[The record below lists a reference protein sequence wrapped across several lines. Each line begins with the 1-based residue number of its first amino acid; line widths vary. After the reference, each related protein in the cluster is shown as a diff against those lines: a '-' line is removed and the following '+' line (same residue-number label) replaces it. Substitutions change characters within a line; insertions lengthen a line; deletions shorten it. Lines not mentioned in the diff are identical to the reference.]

1 MDNDKTSDRRVV
13 VILGMDRTGTSLC
26 ANILNALGM
35 RLSPVLLPG
44 TEFNPNGF
52 FEDEEILLAHE
63 WTLARLERSWDTL
76 SAIHPFPP
84 LWWQSPAMDPFRDT
98 LVDIV
103 RRRIDEG
110 PGTWG
115 FKDPRTAMLLPLWN
129 EVFRICGVSPVFV
142 LCVRHPAAVAHSL
155 AARDRFSSL
164 FSELLWFEKTLT
176 GCLAI
181 QDAPHCLI
189 HYEEWFKD
197 PLPQA
202 RILCEIAGLAPA
214 GRPAALKPRLSSIVD
229 SELRHQDGGAI
240 ISTAA
245 RDLYAQL
252 VQSAKVPDTGV
263 LRNFEFGCEVG
274 RDFITTAERLTGERY
289 SGQSASKENP
299 SELAEDRWRWIH
311 RSRALERWLG
321 ERDARLGEMEE
332 DRARWMERCSAA
344 EQTRVEVED
353 DRTRCMERCSAA
365 EQALVERDACLRE
378 MEEDRARWME
388 RCSAAENALV
398 ERDARLREVE
408 EDWARQAL
416 VERDTRLR
424 EREEDRARW
433 TERCSVIE
441 QEGHKWKEQF
451 FRAANLLRDRDRE
464 IAAIRASAT
473 WRWSRNALS
482 SWPARHLLGPFIRAV
497 AGRRG

>member
-1 MDNDKTSDRRVV
+1 LTMDNDQTSDRRVV

-63 WTLARLERSWDTL
+63 WTLARLERTWDTL

-103 RRRIDEG
+103 RRRIGAG
-110 PGTWG
+110 PGIWG

-129 EVFRICGVSPVFV
+129 DVFRICGVSPVFV

-214 GRPAALKPRLSSIVD
+214 GRPAALKARVTSIVD

-240 ISTAA
+240 ISMAA

-252 VQSAKVPDTGV
+252 VQSAKVPDPGV
-263 LRNFEFGCEVG
+263 LRHFEFGCEVG
-274 RDFITTAERLTGERY
+274 RDFIITAERLMGERY
-289 SGQSASKENP
+289 QGQSASKDNP

-344 EQTRVEVED
+344 EQARVEAD
-353 DRTRCMERCSAA
+353 
-365 EQALVERDACLRE
+365 
-378 MEEDRARWME
+378 EDRARWME
-388 RCSAAENALV
+388 RCSVAERARVEADEDRARWMERYSAAE
-398 ERDARLREVE
+398 
-408 EDWARQAL
+408 QAL
-416 VERDTRLR
+416 VERGARLGEVEEDRARWRDAGLR

-441 QEGHKWKEQF
+441 QEGQKWKEQF
-451 FRAANLLRDRDRE
+451 FRAANLLRERDRE

-473 WRWSRNALS
+473 WRWSQNALS